1 MAKLLGSTIQ
11 GGCPPVCAK
20 ELNKIRFAK
29 ARAFITPL
37 SKIIAMGLAT
47 SKRRKTPLGRAMSQI
62 LQSCMEGE
70 YPNIQVNPAKVLL
83 SIGPVWRLGDVEVA
97 INGAKI
103 TLQWNMPSSEIL
115 HPYYADDHVLLCA
128 YNPQLGLACINEQKV
143 VRSDKELEL
152 ELSGGLQNEKVHL
165 YLLVHT
171 WDKKKF
177 SNSQYLGEYL

>member
-11 GGCPPVCAK
+11 GGSPPVCAK

-83 SIGPVWRLGDVEVA
+83 SRGGLHRLGQVMASREGGQV
-97 INGAKI
+97 KI
-103 TLQWNMPSSEIL
+103 HWTMPF
-115 HPYYADDHVLLCA
+115 HPSFYHYYADDQVVLCA
-128 YNPQLGLACINEQKV
+128 YNPELGLACINEHKV
-143 VRSDKELEL
+143 LRREKKLEL
-152 ELSGGLQNEKVHL
+152 ILADGLKDQKVHL